1 VQLSPASRR
10 LAASTSAGAV
20 SVGSVAVTRVILV
33 SDSHL
38 SAAAPETAENWAAVA
53 GYIAAAAPDLV
64 VHLGDL
70 SMNGAAGPA
79 DLRFARAQLDLLG
92 VPWAAVPGNHDVG
105 DNRLPGRDDEV
116 TIDEPR
122 RQRWLDVIGS
132 DWWSLSL
139 DGWRLLALDAQLP
152 GSGLAAE
159 AEQWCWLEDQL
170 SGLGPDERVALISH
184 KPVAPREAELA
195 CAPPYRFWPGPA
207 RHRLTRLLAGRA
219 PALVLS
225 GHVHQRR
232 QLRIDQTDHLWVPTT
247 WATLPDHVQQAL
259 GSKRAGIVA
268 VEFAAG
274 QQPQPAF
281 VEPRGITQLTI
292 TLDIPDPYLRH

>member
-1 VQLSPASRR
+1 M
-10 LAASTSAGAV
+10 AA
-20 SVGSVAVTRVILV
+20 TRVILV

-38 SAAAPETAENWAAVA
+38 SAAAPETAQNWAAVA
-53 GYIAAAAPDLV
+53 GYVAMAAPDLV

-70 SMNGAAGPA
+70 SMNGSAGAA
-79 DLRFARAQLDLLG
+79 DLHFARTQLDLLA

-105 DNRLPGRDDEV
+105 DNRLPGRSGEV

-122 RQRWLDVIGS
+122 RQRWLDIIGP
-132 DWWSLSL
+132 DWWSLTL
-139 DGWRLLALDAQLP
+139 DGWRLVALNAQLP
-152 GSGLAAE
+152 GSGLDAE
-159 AEQWCWLEDQL
+159 ADQWRWLEDQL
-170 SGLGPDERVALISH
+170 SGMGPDERVALISH
-184 KPVAPREAELA
+184 KPVAAREAELV
-195 CAPPYRFWPGPA
+195 CAPPYRFWPAPA
-207 RHRLTRLLAGRA
+207 RDRLTRLLAGRS

-247 WATLPDHVQQAL
+247 WATLPDRVQQAF
-259 GSKRAGIVA
+259 GSKRGGIVA

-274 QQPQPAF
+274 RQPQPEF
-281 VEPRGITQLTI
+281 IEPRGIAQLTI